1 MFFIKVLNYEKFR
14 VLIGLMMFF
23 QSNIAQENGQSQEP
37 KGKWKVSKE
46 YDDQG
51 NMISYD
57 SVYVWSSGPIGRF
70 DFFKPDSTK
79 FPIRGFI
86 RDFEMPKWES
96 FENDS
101 IRFAFKDFFN
111 GFEFPE
117 FDHSFQ
123 WSPFESDSLFSFR
136 KDNPLFSIEPLDLR
150 KELESMRKQLDK
162 LQEEFDKQQK
172 SEATEP
178 KKIKERKI

>member
-1 MFFIKVLNYEKFR
+1 MKNFVL
-14 VLIGLMMFF
+14 LIGLMMLS
-23 QSNIAQENGQSQEP
+23 QSNIAQENEQSPEP

-57 SVYVWSSGPIGRF
+57 SVYVWSSGPIERF
-70 DFFKPDSTK
+70 DFFKSDSTRLP
-79 FPIRGFI
+79 FRGFI
-86 RDFEMPKWES
+86 KEFEMPKWET

-101 IRFAFKDFFN
+101 MRFAFKDFFK

-117 FDHSFQ
+117 FDHSLQ
-123 WSPFESDSLFSFR
+123 WTPFESDSLFSFR
-136 KDNPLFSIEPLDLR
+136 KNDPFFSMDQLNLR
-150 KELESMRKQLDK
+150 KELEAMRKQLDQ
-162 LQEEFDKQQK
+162 LQEEFNKQQK

-178 KKIKERKI
+178 KKIKEHKI

>member
-1 MFFIKVLNYEKFR
+1 MKNFVL
-14 VLIGLMMFF
+14 LIGLMMFF
-23 QSNIAQENGQSQEP
+23 QSNIAQENGQSPEP

-51 NMISYD
+51 NMISFD
-57 SVYVWSSGPIGRF
+57 SIYVWSSGPIESF
-70 DFFKPDSTK
+70 DFFKSDSTK

-101 IRFAFKDFFN
+101 MRFTFKDFFN

-136 KDNPLFSIEPLDLR
+136 KDNPLFSMDPLDLR

-178 KKIKERKI
+178 KKIKEHKI